1 MYMILASFKLPV
13 NGTLLCS
20 DEREKMPK
28 NVLKMIRKAA
38 AMADLMN
45 YT

>member
-1 MYMILASFKLPV
+1 MILALFKFAV

-20 DEREKMPK
+20 DKWEKMLK
-28 NVLKMIRKAA
+28 NVLKMILKAA
-38 AMADLMN
+38 AMADLKD